1 MFKKQQCQGLK
12 LLFLG
17 LGSFGALPGWVSG
30 GFGDDFGW
38 DSVPL
43 KTLQKLIVCLFIG
56 PSWKSWFKTWR
67 SSSFCC
73 SLVWFPHIVCFNK
86 KVGNMKSLDVVS
98 FVSPLEKKKK
108 KHCEYVLDTHSKN
121 GSCRNLLFGV
131 PDVGFY
137 TLKKEKTRHLI
148 VKQNV
153 CWMCE

>member
-38 DSVPL
+38 DSVSL
-43 KTLQKLIVCLFIG
+43 KTLQKLIVYLFIG

-98 FVSPLEKKKK
+98 FVSPLEKKKSTVSMFWTLIQRTVVA
-108 KHCEYVLDTHSKN
+108 ETSSLVYLMW
-121 GSCRNLLFGV
+121 
-131 PDVGFY
+131 GFI
-137 TLKKEKTRHLI
+137 L
-148 VKQNV
+148 
-153 CWMCE
+153 

>member
-1 MFKKQQCQGLK
+1 MFKKQRCQDLK

-17 LGSFGALPGWVSG
+17 LGSFGDLPGWVSG

-73 SLVWFPHIVCFNK
+73 SLVWFPRIVCFNK

-98 FVSPLEKKKK
+98 FVSPLKKKK
-108 KHCEYVLDTHSKN
+108 RSTVSMFWTLIQRMVVAETFSLVYLMW
-121 GSCRNLLFGV
+121 
-131 PDVGFY
+131 GFI
-137 TLKKEKTRHLI
+137 L
-148 VKQNV
+148 
-153 CWMCE
+153 